1 MGNYENNELK
11 QLNDEMKNN
20 VVIQLNATHTENS
33 ELLHKIDALQE
44 DVNEYVN
51 VCASNKTKMAS
62 MSESLESVESI
73 LEKYKNKEMDY
84 LKQLNDIKNANE
96 LFLNLEKDKLL
107 LENKM
112 CLDKINNL
120 QNEKKQQMENAH
132 KEQQDLIASMNEQ
145 YDKKEHSLN
154 ASINDL
160 LAKNAKLSEERT
172 QIETKYRVIKE
183 DMDAL
188 KKMYADK

>member
-1 MGNYENNELK
+1 
-11 QLNDEMKNN
+11 
-20 VVIQLNATHTENS
+20 
-33 ELLHKIDALQE
+33 
-44 DVNEYVN
+44 
-51 VCASNKTKMAS
+51 MAS

-107 LENKM
+107 LENKL

-145 YDKKEHSLN
+145 YNEKERSLN
-154 ASINDL
+154 ESINEL
-160 LAKNAKLSEERT
+160 LAKNAKLSE
-172 QIETKYRVIKE
+172 
-183 DMDAL
+183 
-188 KKMYADK
+188 